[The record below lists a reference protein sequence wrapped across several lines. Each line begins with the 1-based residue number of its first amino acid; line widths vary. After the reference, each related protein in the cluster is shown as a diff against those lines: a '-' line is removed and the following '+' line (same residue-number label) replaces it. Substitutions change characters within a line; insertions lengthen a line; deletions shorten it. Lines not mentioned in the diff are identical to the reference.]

1 MGVGEVV
8 TAGSHIV
15 APAATA
21 AQIGFPAGNP
31 FQWEVAM
38 ANLAFAVLGLAC
50 LAVRRLDFWLASI
63 IGYLVYFWGC
73 GVGHVVQYV
82 QDDDVAPYNWGPIV
96 PVVFGLPLVLL
107 VLVIALRAVRRRG
120 HGATSAPRRPCPRRS
135 DPGAVDVRP
144 ATIGR
149 GPVAGS
155 PRVVRRSRRRGV
167 PRRPAVTPAYPTRGS
182 PWTYWGS
189 ATRSSTCSS
198 APTTTPSARTSCP
211 RAA

>member
-120 HGATSAPRRPCPRRS
+120 HGSHERAPE
-135 DPGAVDVRP
+135 AVP
-144 ATIGR
+144 
-149 GPVAGS
+149 
-155 PRVVRRSRRRGV
+155 
-167 PRRPAVTPAYPTRGS
+167 
-182 PWTYWGS
+182 
-189 ATRSSTCSS
+189 STV
-198 APTTTPSARTSCP
+198 
-211 RAA
+211 